1 MQAADQ
7 ALSHP
12 QALTNAHNTSD
23 VALQSHVEVSNSG
36 GKMNATL

>member
-12 QALTNAHNTSD
+12 QALTDAHHASD
-23 VALQSHVEVSNSG
+23 IALQSHVEGFN
-36 GKMNATL
+36 